1 MDRQSDENAAGE
13 RRVERVTGFARDADK
28 GFAVTMAGAD
38 GRTTTLSLSA
48 SAVSELFERLVLAG
62 AAGGTAAGVPTRLPE
77 SFSVGVGKHEPL
89 VLVRF
94 EDEAPYALKASDARD
109 LAEALLE
116 CADDAEATPEL
127 ARH

>member
-1 MDRQSDENAAGE
+1 MDRE
-13 RRVERVTGFARDADK
+13 RPDGDGDGKGLVERVTGFARDADK
-28 GFAVTMAGAD
+28 RFAVTMAGAD

-48 SAVSELFERLVLAG
+48 SAVSELFERLVLLGAEDGAG
-62 AAGGTAAGVPTRLPE
+62 AVPTRLPE
-77 SFSVGVGKHEPL
+77 SFAVGVGKHEPL

-94 EDEAPYALKASDARD
+94 EDEAPYALKPSDARD

-116 CADDAEATPEL
+116 CADDAEEQPEP